1 MPVFMLSNPLK
12 HYEWG
17 SPFFIPQLLHREVDP
32 KIPVAEMWIGAHP
45 ADSSILSEVEGQPS
59 LREYILN
66 HPLEALGKASDL
78 YKGELPFLLKVLAAE
93 KPLSIQVHPSEEKA
107 KKGFF
112 RENKLGI
119 PLDSPSRNYRDPH
132 PKPELLCALTEFNAL
147 CGFREPDQIL
157 ANFSSANLTE
167 LFPSL
172 SNLAQNQDESALKNF
187 TQEVLNLSG
196 KKLDQAIRILEH
208 SCYLNNNLPEEIV
221 SAYQLIRK
229 HFNKDAGLLSPLYLN
244 VFTLQPGEALFL
256 KPGVLHSY
264 LYGAGIEI
272 MANSDNVL
280 RAGLTTKHID
290 IAEVLNTLEY
300 KPYTQKIIL
309 PKNRDDIYFI
319 YSVPVKEFEL
329 QSLHIKP
336 GKKLTLQLHNMPGI
350 LLCSQ
355 GEVIISEHKKVLSPG
370 KAAFITSDISD
381 LTLSGQ
387 GIIWLA
393 TVPA

>member
-17 SPFFIPQLLHREVDP
+17 SPYYIPQLLQMEADS
-32 KIPVAEMWIGAHP
+32 KIPVAEMWMGAHP

-66 HPLEALGKASDL
+66 HPREALGKASDL
-78 YKGELPFLLKVLAAE
+78 YNGELPFLLKILAAE

-107 KKGFF
+107 KEGFF

-119 PLDSPSRNYRDPH
+119 PLDSPSRNYRDPN
-132 PKPELLCALTEFNAL
+132 PKPELLCALTEFKAL
-147 CGFREPDQIL
+147 CGFRKPDQII
-157 ANFSSANLTE
+157 ANFSAANLTE

-187 TQEVLNLSG
+187 TQEALNLSG
-196 KKLDQAIRILEH
+196 KKLDQALRILEH
-208 SCYLNNNLPEEIV
+208 SYYLNCNLPEELM
-221 SAYQLIRK
+221 SAYSMIRK

-256 KPGVLHSY
+256 KPGVLHTY
-264 LYGAGIEI
+264 LYGAGIEV

-280 RAGLTTKHID
+280 RAGLTPKHKD

-300 KPYTQKIIL
+300 KPYIQKVIL
-309 PKNRDDIYFI
+309 PTNTDDIYFI

-329 QSLHIKP
+329 QRLSIKP
-336 GKKLTLQLHNMPGI
+336 GQNLKLQLHNMPVI
-350 LLCSQ
+350 LLGYE
-355 GEVIISEHKKVLSPG
+355 GEVTIPEHKKILSPG
-370 KAAFITSDISD
+370 KAAFITADIYD